1 MKLDCEIIRD
11 LLPLYGDNVC
21 SEKSR
26 EAVEEHLRECET
38 CREELKALGENNIP
52 ALLRAEGGTPVIG
65 AYRRML
71 KNKILFFL
79 VCVFVFPL
87 INGIFAALYGEAVW
101 ETALFTLLSALTF
114 IYIPAAARKK
124 RFVMITASS
133 VLTPVILMWS
143 AGIFHQIEYYPKFA
157 EEYGWEEAMFV
168 IILTVLIPA
177 GFIALLS
184 AGMFAANIRS
194 KPTEPSQ
201 YGKLALKAAITET
214 CCLFYCGYMSTLMS
228 MAEDSDYI
236 IKGTAGVIFPVIC
249 HWGAFLIFRFCKKN
263 IFIRLGLYCI
273 VLGIFASNW
282 APLLGVISSSGF
294 SGIYWHYFPWLPI
307 LTVSFAAAVIFFV
320 IGVIWEKSKFIPK

>member
-101 ETALFTLLSALTF
+101 ETALFTLLSRLYAGIDHLERE
-114 IYIPAAARKK
+114 AAAN
-124 RFVMITASS
+124 
-133 VLTPVILMWS
+133 
-143 AGIFHQIEYYPKFA
+143 E
-157 EEYGWEEAMFV
+157 
-168 IILTVLIPA
+168 
-177 GFIALLS
+177 
-184 AGMFAANIRS
+184 N
-194 KPTEPSQ
+194 
-201 YGKLALKAAITET
+201 
-214 CCLFYCGYMSTLMS
+214 
-228 MAEDSDYI
+228 
-236 IKGTAGVIFPVIC
+236 
-249 HWGAFLIFRFCKKN
+249 
-263 IFIRLGLYCI
+263 
-273 VLGIFASNW
+273 
-282 APLLGVISSSGF
+282 SGD
-294 SGIYWHYFPWLPI
+294 L
-307 LTVSFAAAVIFFV
+307 
-320 IGVIWEKSKFIPK
+320 